1 MLSMLAKL
9 LKALNSESA
18 PGQIALA
25 FRSDRRTDSHVYPA
39 QCHYFAAGIC
49 VAY

>member
-25 FRSDRRTDSHVYPA
+25 FHSL
-39 QCHYFAAGIC
+39 
-49 VAY
+49 

>member
-25 FRSDRRTDSHVYPA
+25 FDRRTDSHVYPA